1 MLEFCLLYFEK
12 NIRASLGLIKVLRA
26 VLSKP
31 SLNELQAYPIRDY
44 KSRMWI
50 EMLLAMKILCCIIK
64 YMEGACTKE
73 KENSVE
79 KYSTMFP
86 WNFLSILMK
95 QKDTW

>member
-73 KENSVE
+73 KENSGGVLQLD
-79 KYSTMFP
+79 
-86 WNFLSILMK
+86 FLEYHV
-95 QKDTW
+95 Q